1 MGIPVMILGESG
13 SGKSASLRNF
23 KPEEVGVFNVGGKP
37 FPFRSNLKKID
48 TDDYKTIMG
57 GLAAMKAPAAVIDD
71 AQYLMANEF
80 MRRSK
85 EIGYQKYTEM
95 ATSYWNLVQMV
106 IKNLPPDRIVYF
118 LSHVERDQNGNEK
131 CKTIGRMLDE
141 KITVEGMFTVVL
153 KTRVK
158 DGHYTFV
165 TQTNGQD
172 TVKSPMGM
180 FDAVEIDNDLA
191 MVDRTIR
198 DYYGLN
204 KHQEVTA

>member
-37 FPFRSNLKKID
+37 FPFRSSLKKID

-95 ATSYWNLVQMV
+95 ATSYWNLVQMESGANGHQ
-106 IKNLPPDRIVYF
+106 KPP
-118 LSHVERDQNGNEK
+118 
-131 CKTIGRMLDE
+131 
-141 KITVEGMFTVVL
+141 
-153 KTRVK
+153 
-158 DGHYTFV
+158 
-165 TQTNGQD
+165 
-172 TVKSPMGM
+172 P
-180 FDAVEIDNDLA
+180 
-191 MVDRTIR
+191 
-198 DYYGLN
+198 
-204 KHQEVTA
+204 

>member
-37 FPFRSNLKKID
+37 FPFRSSLKKID

-191 MVDRTIR
+191 MVDRIIR

-204 KHQEVTA
+204 KPQEATA

>member
-191 MVDRTIR
+191 MVDRIIR

-204 KHQEVTA
+204 KPQEATA